1 MKQTEEQALI
11 EGFRRGDYGSFEK
24 IVGAHERKI
33 YNLALRMLGN
43 PDDAKDILQDTFMK
57 VYDHLD
63 KFRGEARLSTWIYR
77 IAMNE
82 ALMKIRREKGKMVSI
97 DTFRVTEGEARALDI
112 VDWAERP
119 LDKLLTKELGEE
131 METAVGKL
139 PEDYRAVFLLRD
151 VEGLS
156 NAEIAKVLEIS
167 VPAVKSRLH
176 RARLFLR
183 GELTKYFTREQNVH

>member
-1 MKQTEEQALI
+1 MKHAEEQELVEAC
-11 EGFRRGDYGSFEK
+11 RRGDYGCFEK
-24 IVGAHERKI
+24 IVGAHERKV
-33 YNLALRMLGN
+33 YNLALRMLGS
-43 PDDAKDILQDTFMK
+43 PDDARDILQDTFLK

-63 KFRGEARLSTWIYR
+63 RFRGDSRLSTWIYR

-82 ALMKIRREKGKMVSI
+82 ALMKIRREKGRMVSL
-97 DTFRVTEGEARALDI
+97 DTFKVSEGEVRSLDI
-112 VDWAERP
+112 EDWAQKP
-119 LDKLLTKELGEE
+119 LDKLLTRELGDR
-131 METAVGKL
+131 MDAAVSRL

-156 NAEIAKVLEIS
+156 NADIAGVLDIS

-183 GELTKYFTREQNVH
+183 GELSKYFAREKNVH

>member
-1 MKQTEEQALI
+1 MKHTDELKLI
-11 EGFRRGDYGSFEK
+11 EGCRRGDYGCFEQ

-43 PDDAKDILQDTFMK
+43 PDDAADILQETFMK

-63 KFRGEARLSTWIYR
+63 KFRGDARLSTWIYR

-82 ALMKIRREKGKMVSI
+82 ALMKIRRDKGRMVSI
-97 DTFRVTEGEARALDI
+97 DTFHQSEGETRALELE
-112 VDWAERP
+112 DWGQKP
-119 LDKLLTKELGEE
+119 LDKLLTRELGDE
-131 METAVGKL
+131 MEGAVARL

-156 NAEIAKVLEIS
+156 NAEIAKVLDIS

-183 GELTKYFTREQNVH
+183 GELTKYFTREKHVH

>member
-1 MKQTEEQALI
+1 VKHSEELELI
-11 EGFRRGDYGSFEK
+11 EACRRGEYDCFER
-24 IVGAHERKI
+24 IVGEHERKI

-43 PDDAKDILQDTFMK
+43 PDDAKDILQETFLK
-57 VYDHLD
+57 VYDHID
-63 KFRGEARLSTWIYR
+63 KFRGDARLSTWIYR

-82 ALMKIRREKGKMVSI
+82 ALMKIRRDKGRMVSI
-97 DTFRVTEGEARALDI
+97 DTFRQTEGEDRALDLE
-112 VDWAERP
+112 DWGQKP
-119 LDKLLTKELGEE
+119 LDKLLTRELGVE
-131 METAVGKL
+131 MEAAVSRL

-156 NAEIAKVLEIS
+156 NAEIAKALDVS

-183 GELTKYFTREQNVH
+183 GELTKFFARGKNVH

>member
-1 MKQTEEQALI
+1 MKQAEEQALI
-11 EGFRRGDYGSFEK
+11 EGFRRGDYDSFEK

-63 KFRGEARLSTWIYR
+63 KFRGDAKLSTWIYR

-97 DTFRVTEGEARALDI
+97 DTFRVSEGETRALDI

-131 METAVGKL
+131 MDAAVGKL
-139 PEDYRAVFLLRD
+139 PEEYRAVFLLRD

>member
-1 MKQTEEQALI
+1 MKQLEEQKLI
-11 EGFRRGDYGSFEK
+11 EGFRRGDYDCFEK
-24 IVGAHERKI
+24 IVGEHERKI

-43 PDDAKDILQDTFMK
+43 PDDAADILQETFIK

-63 KFRGEARLSTWIYR
+63 RFRGDARLSTWIYR

-82 ALMKIRREKGKMVSI
+82 ALMKLRREKGKMVSL
-97 DTFRVTEGEARALDI
+97 DTFRVSEGEARALDI
-112 VDWAERP
+112 EDWAQRP

-131 METAVGKL
+131 MEQAVSRL

-156 NAEIAKVLEIS
+156 NAEIAKVLDIS
-167 VPAVKSRLH
+167 IPAVKSRLH

-183 GELTKYFTREQNVH
+183 GELSKYFARGKNVH

>member
-1 MKQTEEQALI
+1 MKHAEEQELVEAC
-11 EGFRRGDYGSFEK
+11 RRGDYGCFEK
-24 IVGAHERKI
+24 IVGEHERKV
-33 YNLALRMLGN
+33 YNLALRMLGS
-43 PDDAKDILQDTFMK
+43 PDDARDILQDTFLK

-63 KFRGEARLSTWIYR
+63 KFRGDSRLSTWIYR

-82 ALMKIRREKGKMVSI
+82 ALMKIRREKGRMVSL
-97 DTFRVTEGEARALDI
+97 DTFKVSEGEVRSLDI
-112 VDWAERP
+112 EDWAQKP
-119 LDKLLTKELGEE
+119 LDKLLTRELGDR
-131 METAVGKL
+131 MDAAVSRL

-156 NAEIAKVLEIS
+156 NADIARVLDIS

-183 GELTKYFTREQNVH
+183 GELSKYFAREKNVH

>member
-1 MKQTEEQALI
+1 MKQAEELELI
-11 EGFRRGDYGSFEK
+11 RGCRRGDYGCFEQ

-43 PDDAKDILQDTFMK
+43 PDDAADILQETFLK

-63 KFRGEARLSTWIYR
+63 KFRGDSRLSTWIYR

-82 ALMKIRREKGKMVSI
+82 ALMKIRRDKGKTVSI
-97 DTFRVTEGEARALDI
+97 DTFHSAEGETRALDLE
-112 VDWAERP
+112 DWAQKP
-119 LDKLLTKELGEE
+119 LDKLITKELGEE
-131 METAVGKL
+131 MEKAVGLL

-151 VEGLS
+151 VDGLS
-156 NAEIAKVLEIS
+156 NAEIAEVLDIS

-183 GELTKYFTREQNVH
+183 GELSKYFMKEKNVH